1 MLQRWR
7 RLVRRAAPLCSA
19 GVLFQMSGCSADVS
33 NLAAGLAVEV
43 VNSLVTSYVFGAFN
57 LVP

>member
-1 MLQRWR
+1 MLNQWR
-7 RLVRRAAPLCSA
+7 RLVRRAVPWCSA
-19 GVLFQMSGCSADVS
+19 GVLFQMSSCSSDLS
-33 NLAAGLAVEV
+33 NLAAGLTVEV